1 MLAWSS
7 GVRWGSSPVPH
18 PCIRHSWD
26 TTRSRHY
33 QSTFK
38 GSRSSRLYLHIACA
52 AVDTQPIRT
61 GCEISSLTNRGRLK
75 RLFWWTKY
83 NHAPR
88 PISQWIQVF
97 YNVGS
102 FVYAHLN
109 FRQLFTI
116 RIFWNTTST
125 IINELINLINS
136 EYIVFSIAYPLTSNG
151 RSFSRLKITLTDQ
164 RTTMTADW
172 VCYLVRNRRRCLF
185 FPLL

>member
-83 NHAPR
+83 IN
-88 PISQWIQVF
+88 IYEYKFSIMLVLLYMLTWILGS
-97 YNVGS
+97 YLPLGS
-102 FVYAHLN
+102 FV
-109 FRQLFTI
+109 TI
-116 RIFWNTTST
+116 TFMIVNVPDMSDPSST
-125 IINELINLINS
+125 PS
-136 EYIVFSIAYPLTSNG
+136 S
-151 RSFSRLKITLTDQ
+151 TLT
-164 RTTMTADW
+164 TATCVKDGH
-172 VCYLVRNRRRCLF
+172 
-185 FPLL
+185 